1 VRFIEIKHLAP
12 EHLPS
17 AVELD
22 RLCFGGL
29 WAIEGY
35 RRELDNPNS
44 DLLGLWTWETE
55 DCESGQ
61 NRAGTGAPPLPN
73 GAGQGA
79 PPPPNGAGQGTPPLP
94 NGAGQGA
101 PPLPNG
107 AGQGAPPLQIPPN
120 LIGIGCL
127 WAILEEAHIIMLA
140 IHPQFQRQGL
150 GQALLWALLKSACDR
165 QLERST
171 LEVRS
176 SNLAAVDLY
185 KKFGFKE
192 AGRRKRYYE
201 ETGEDALV
209 MWRSGLEKPEFQQH
223 LAVEKVQ
230 ICDRLNQK
238 KWHWAIDNF
247 EW

>member
-1 VRFIEIKHLAP
+1 MRFLEIKHLAA

-35 RRELDNPNS
+35 RRELDSPNS

-61 NRAGTGAPPLPN
+61 NRAGTGAPPL
-73 GAGQGA
+73 
-79 PPPPNGAGQGTPPLP
+79 
-94 NGAGQGA
+94 
-101 PPLPNG
+101 
-107 AGQGAPPLQIPPN
+107 QIRPM
-120 LIGIGCL
+120 LIGVGCL

-140 IHPQFQRQGL
+140 IHPSFQRQGL
-150 GQALLWALLKSACDR
+150 GQALLWALLKSAHDR

-171 LEVRS
+171 LEVRD
-176 SNLAAVDLY
+176 SNLAAVSLY
-185 KKFGFKE
+185 KKLGFKE

-201 ETGEDALV
+201 DTGEDALV
-209 MWRSGLEKPEFQQH
+209 MWRSGLEKPEFQRY
-223 LAVEKVQ
+223 LAALKVQ
-230 ICDRLNQK
+230 MCDRLYEK
-238 KWHWAIDNF
+238 KWHLAIDIF
-247 EW
+247 EL

>member
-1 VRFIEIKHLAP
+1 MSLLDLINLEYAVSNLQSKIPVRFLEIKHLAT

-35 RRELDNPNS
+35 RRELDSPNS

-55 DCESGQ
+55 DCESRQHG
-61 NRAGTGAPPLPN
+61 AGTGAPPL
-73 GAGQGA
+73 
-79 PPPPNGAGQGTPPLP
+79 
-94 NGAGQGA
+94 
-101 PPLPNG
+101 
-107 AGQGAPPLQIPPN
+107 QIRPM
-120 LIGIGCL
+120 LIGVGCL

-150 GQALLWALLKSACDR
+150 GQALLLALLKSAHDR

-171 LEVRS
+171 LEVRD
-176 SNLAAVDLY
+176 SNLAAVSLY

-201 ETGEDALV
+201 DTGEDALV
-209 MWRSGLEKPEFQQH
+209 MWRSGLEKPEFQRY
-223 LAVEKVQ
+223 LAALKVQ
-230 ICDRLNQK
+230 ICDRLYEK
-238 KWHWAIDNF
+238 KWHLAIDSF
-247 EW
+247 EL

>member
-1 VRFIEIKHLAP
+1 MRFIEIKHLVP

-29 WAIEGY
+29 WAIKGY
-35 RRELDNPNS
+35 RRELESPNS

-61 NRAGTGAPPLPN
+61 HGAGTHHP
-73 GAGQGA
+73 
-79 PPPPNGAGQGTPPLP
+79 
-94 NGAGQGA
+94 
-101 PPLPNG
+101 
-107 AGQGAPPLQIPPN
+107 PPLQIRAGTHHPPPLQVPPM
-120 LIGIGCL
+120 LIGVGCL

-140 IHPQFQRQGL
+140 IHPSFQRQGL
-150 GQALLWALLKSACDR
+150 GQALLWALLKSAHDR

-171 LEVRS
+171 LEVRD
-176 SNLAAVDLY
+176 SNLAAVSLY

-201 ETGEDALV
+201 DTGEDALV
-209 MWRSGLEKPEFQQH
+209 MWRSGLEKPEFQRY
-223 LAVEKVQ
+223 LAALKVQ
-230 ICDRLNQK
+230 MCDRLYEK
-238 KWHWAIDNF
+238 KWHLAIDD
-247 EW
+247 

>member
-1 VRFIEIKHLAP
+1 MRFIEIKHLAP
-12 EHLPS
+12 EHLPD

-35 RRELDNPNS
+35 RRELDSPNS

-61 NRAGTGAPPLPN
+61 HGADTHPVQNRAGTHHP
-73 GAGQGA
+73 
-79 PPPPNGAGQGTPPLP
+79 
-94 NGAGQGA
+94 
-101 PPLPNG
+101 
-107 AGQGAPPLQIPPN
+107 PPLQIPPT

-140 IHPQFQRQGL
+140 IHPQFQGQGL
-150 GQALLWALLKSACDR
+150 GQALLLALLKSACDR

-171 LEVRS
+171 LEVRD
-176 SNLAAVDLY
+176 SNLAAVYLY

-201 ETGEDALV
+201 DTGEDALV
-209 MWRSGLEKPEFQQH
+209 MWRSGQEKPEFQRY

-230 ICDRLNQK
+230 MCDRLHQK
-238 KWHWAIDNF
+238 NWHLAIDSCEF
-247 EW
+247 

>member
-1 VRFIEIKHLAP
+1 MRFIEIKHLAP

-44 DLLGLWTWETE
+44 DLLGLWLRETA

-61 NRAGTGAPPLPN
+61 NRAGL
-73 GAGQGA
+73 
-79 PPPPNGAGQGTPPLP
+79 
-94 NGAGQGA
+94 
-101 PPLPNG
+101 
-107 AGQGAPPLQIPPN
+107 GAPPLQIRPI
-120 LIGIGCL
+120 LIGVGCL

-140 IHPQFQRQGL
+140 IHPSFQRQGL

-171 LEVRS
+171 LEVRD
-176 SNLAAVDLY
+176 SNLAAVSLY

-201 ETGEDALV
+201 DTGEDALV
-209 MWRSGLEKPEFQQH
+209 MWRSGLEKPEFQQY
-223 LAVEKVQ
+223 LAVEKQ
-230 ICDRLNQK
+230 EICDRLNQK
-238 KWHWAIDNF
+238 NWPWAIDNF
-247 EW
+247 EL

>member
-1 VRFIEIKHLAP
+1 MRFIEIKHLAP
-12 EHLPS
+12 EHLPC

-35 RRELDNPNS
+35 RRELDSPNS

-61 NRAGTGAPPLPN
+61 NRAG
-73 GAGQGA
+73 
-79 PPPPNGAGQGTPPLP
+79 
-94 NGAGQGA
+94 QGA

-107 AGQGAPPLQIPPN
+107 AGTGAPPLQISPT
-120 LIGIGCL
+120 LIGVGCL

-140 IHPQFQRQGL
+140 IHPSFQRQGL
-150 GQALLWALLKSACDR
+150 GQALLLALLKSACDR

-201 ETGEDALV
+201 DTGEDALV

-247 EW
+247 EL

>member
-1 VRFIEIKHLAP
+1 VRFLEIKHLAP

-35 RRELDNPNS
+35 RRELDSPNS

-55 DCESGQ
+55 DCESEPNRADTGASPLQ
-61 NRAGTGAPPLPN
+61 IRAGTGAS
-73 GAGQGA
+73 
-79 PPPPNGAGQGTPPLP
+79 
-94 NGAGQGA
+94 
-101 PPLPNG
+101 
-107 AGQGAPPLQIPPN
+107 PLQVSPM
-120 LIGIGCL
+120 LIGVGCL

-150 GQALLWALLKSACDR
+150 GQALLLALLKSAHDR

-171 LEVRS
+171 LEVRD
-176 SNLAAVDLY
+176 SNLAAVSLY

-201 ETGEDALV
+201 DTGEDALV
-209 MWRSGLEKPEFQQH
+209 MWRSGLEKPEFQQY
-223 LAVEKVQ
+223 LTVEKVQ
-230 ICDRLNQK
+230 MCDRLYEK
-238 KWHWAIDNF
+238 KWHLAIDIF
-247 EW
+247 EF

>member
-35 RRELDNPNS
+35 RRELDSPNS
-44 DLLGLWTWETE
+44 DLLGLWLRETA

-61 NRAGTGAPPLPN
+61 NRAG
-73 GAGQGA
+73 
-79 PPPPNGAGQGTPPLP
+79 
-94 NGAGQGA
+94 
-101 PPLPNG
+101 
-107 AGQGAPPLQIPPN
+107 QGAPPLQISPT
-120 LIGIGCL
+120 LIGVGCL

-140 IHPQFQRQGL
+140 IHPSFQRQGL

-201 ETGEDALV
+201 DTGEDALV

-247 EW
+247 EL

>member
-1 VRFIEIKHLAP
+1 MRFIEIKHLAP

-35 RRELDNPNS
+35 RRELDSPNS
-44 DLLGLWTWETE
+44 DLLGLWLRETA

-61 NRAGTGAPPLPN
+61 NRAG
-73 GAGQGA
+73 
-79 PPPPNGAGQGTPPLP
+79 
-94 NGAGQGA
+94 
-101 PPLPNG
+101 
-107 AGQGAPPLQIPPN
+107 QGAPPLQISPT
-120 LIGIGCL
+120 LIGVGCL

-140 IHPQFQRQGL
+140 IHPSFQRQGL

-201 ETGEDALV
+201 DTGEDALV

-247 EW
+247 EL

>member
-1 VRFIEIKHLAP
+1 
-12 EHLPS
+12 
-17 AVELD
+17 
-22 RLCFGGL
+22 
-29 WAIEGY
+29 
-35 RRELDNPNS
+35 
-44 DLLGLWTWETE
+44 
-55 DCESGQ
+55 
-61 NRAGTGAPPLPN
+61 
-73 GAGQGA
+73 
-79 PPPPNGAGQGTPPLP
+79 
-94 NGAGQGA
+94 
-101 PPLPNG
+101 
-107 AGQGAPPLQIPPN
+107 GQGAPPLQISPT
-120 LIGIGCL
+120 LIGVGCL

-140 IHPQFQRQGL
+140 IHPSFQRQGL

-201 ETGEDALV
+201 DTGEDALV

-247 EW
+247 EL

>member
-1 VRFIEIKHLAP
+1 MRFLEIKHLGP

-55 DCESGQ
+55 DCVSDP
-61 NRAGTGAPPLPN
+61 NRAGPHHP
-73 GAGQGA
+73 
-79 PPPPNGAGQGTPPLP
+79 
-94 NGAGQGA
+94 
-101 PPLPNG
+101 
-107 AGQGAPPLQIPPN
+107 PPLQIPPT

-150 GQALLWALLKSACDR
+150 GQALLLALLKSACDR

-171 LEVRS
+171 LEVRD
-176 SNLAAVDLY
+176 SNLAAVSLY

-201 ETGEDALV
+201 DTGEDALV
-209 MWRSGLEKPEFQQH
+209 MWHSSLGKPEFQRY

-230 ICDRLNQK
+230 MCDRLYEKN
-238 KWHWAIDNF
+238 WHLAIDSF
-247 EW
+247 VL

>member
-1 VRFIEIKHLAP
+1 MRFLEIKHLAP

-35 RRELDNPNS
+35 RRELDSPNS

-61 NRAGTGAPPLPN
+61 NRAGTGAPPL
-73 GAGQGA
+73 QV
-79 PPPPNGAGQGTPPLP
+79 PP
-94 NGAGQGA
+94 
-101 PPLPNG
+101 
-107 AGQGAPPLQIPPN
+107 I

-140 IHPQFQRQGL
+140 IHPSFQCQGL
-150 GQALLWALLKSACDR
+150 GQALLWALLKSAHDR

-171 LEVRS
+171 LEVRD
-176 SNLAAVDLY
+176 SNLAAVSLY

-201 ETGEDALV
+201 DTGEDALV
-209 MWRSGLEKPEFQQH
+209 MWRSGLEKPEFQQY
-223 LAVEKVQ
+223 LAVEEQ
-230 ICDRLNQK
+230 EICDRLYEK
-238 KWHWAIDNF
+238 KWHLAIDIF
-247 EW
+247 EF

>member
-1 VRFIEIKHLAP
+1 MRFLEIKPLAP

-22 RLCFGGL
+22 RLCFGGI

-35 RRELDNPNS
+35 RRELESPNS
-44 DLLGLWTWETE
+44 DLLGLWTWE
-55 DCESGQ
+55 G
-61 NRAGTGAPPLPN
+61 AGTHHP
-73 GAGQGA
+73 
-79 PPPPNGAGQGTPPLP
+79 
-94 NGAGQGA
+94 
-101 PPLPNG
+101 
-107 AGQGAPPLQIPPN
+107 PPLQVPRT

-140 IHPQFQRQGL
+140 IHPQFQRQSL
-150 GQALLWALLKSACDR
+150 GQALLLALLKSAHDR

-171 LEVRS
+171 LEVRE
-176 SNLAAVDLY
+176 SNLAAVSLY

-201 ETGEDALV
+201 DTGEDALV
-209 MWRSGLEKPEFQQH
+209 MWRSGLEKPEFQQY

-230 ICDRLNQK
+230 ICQRLYEK
-238 KWHWAIDNF
+238 KWHWAIDIF
-247 EW
+247 EL